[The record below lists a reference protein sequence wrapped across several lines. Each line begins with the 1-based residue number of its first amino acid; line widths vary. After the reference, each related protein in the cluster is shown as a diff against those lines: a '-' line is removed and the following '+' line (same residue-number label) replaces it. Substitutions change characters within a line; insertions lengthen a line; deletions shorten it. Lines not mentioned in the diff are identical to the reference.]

1 MIWTR
6 LTASISDSSIT
17 NGDELECQFKLACLT
32 CGLDKCAC
40 RIYRVALYVIITA
53 ASKAQV
59 YIRSNNSNSGT
70 NFYTRVKFELSK
82 YDGTPTIYRE
92 MTAYGSAANPRTQDL
107 IDTGTSDVAITGT
120 IVTGSTLT
128 FVNGSRTRQRSP
140 ALTLTDGNRYGQRNG
155 ASGTTVIYPSDGFLI
170 VEVAH

>member
-1 MIWTR
+1 MQVATVTHTTTVNTNPTR
-6 LTASISDSSIT
+6 LTASISDASIT

-70 NFYTRVKFELSK
+70 NFYTRVKLVPLLELLE
-82 YDGTPTIYRE
+82 R
-92 MTAYGSAANPRTQDL
+92 M
-107 IDTGTSDVAITGT
+107 
-120 IVTGSTLT
+120 
-128 FVNGSRTRQRSP
+128 
-140 ALTLTDGNRYGQRNG
+140 
-155 ASGTTVIYPSDGFLI
+155 
-170 VEVAH
+170 